1 MNLLMT
7 CLTLFLSLQASPC
20 TPCKFPAI
28 INFGDSN
35 SDTGGLSA
43 TFNLVPSPYGETF
56 FDMPAGRYS
65 DGRLI
70 IDFIAKSFDL
80 PYLSAYL
87 DSLGT
92 NFRHGA
98 NFATA
103 ASTIMQQTVPLN
115 KGGYSPFSL
124 QVQLAQFSQFKS
136 RSHMISKKGKI
147 FKSLMPKKEYFKKAL
162 YTIDIGQNDLTE
174 LFFSNQSA
182 DDYIRMTM
190 KVFSDVVKKVYKHGG
205 RHFWIH
211 NTGPL
216 GCLTYV
222 LLRRPSSSPEL
233 DSVGCAVIF
242 NKLAQKFNGM
252 LNKTVTQFRKD
263 LPSATF
269 IYVDVYTAK
278 YNLFSKAEKYGFEK
292 PLRTCCGYGGGDYNF
307 GFNVRCGDK
316 GIVEGEEVLL
326 GKSCSHPE
334 KSIIWDGVHYT
345 EAANKWVFNEI
356 ATGKYSHPSL
366 PLCKA
371 CHRIIPPP
379 VLE

>member
-1 MNLLMT
+1 MNLLMQ
-7 CLTLFLSLQASPC
+7 CLTLLLSLQASAC
-20 TPCKFPAI
+20 TACKFPAI

-35 SDTGGLSA
+35 SDTGGLFA
-43 TFNLVPSPYGETF
+43 TFDRPSSSLYGETF
-56 FDMPAGRYS
+56 FHMPSGRCS

-70 IDFIAKSFDL
+70 IDFIAESFGL

-92 NFRHGA
+92 NFSHGA

-103 ASTIMQQTVPLN
+103 GSTIMQQSVPLN

-124 QVQLAQFSQFKS
+124 EVQLLQFSQFKS
-136 RSHMISKKGKI
+136 RSQMISRK
-147 FKSLMPKKEYFKKAL
+147 FFESLMPKKDYFKEAL

-182 DDYIRMTM
+182 DDYIPLTM
-190 KVFSDVVKKVYKHGG
+190 KVFREVVKEIYQQGG
-205 RHFWIH
+205 QYFWIH

-216 GCLTYV
+216 GCLAYA
-222 LLRRPSSSPEL
+222 LIRRPSSSPEL

-242 NKLAQKFNGM
+242 NKLAQKFNNM
-252 LNKTVTQFRKD
+252 LNETVTQLRKS

-269 IYVDVYTAK
+269 IYVDVYSAK
-278 YNLFSKAEKYGFEK
+278 YNLFSNAEKYGFET

-307 GFNVRCGDK
+307 DLNVMCEDK
-316 GIVEGEEVLL
+316 RIV
-326 GKSCSHPE
+326 KACSYPE
-334 KSIIWDGVHYT
+334 KSIVWDGIHYS

-356 ATGKYSHPSL
+356 ATGKYSQPSL
-366 PLCKA
+366 PLSQA
-371 CHRIIPPP
+371 C
-379 VLE
+379 

>member
-7 CLTLFLSLQASPC
+7 CLILLLSLQASSC

-35 SDTGGLSA
+35 SDTGGLFA
-43 TFNLVPSPYGETF
+43 TFDRPSSSPYGETF
-56 FDMPAGRYS
+56 FHMLAGRYS

-70 IDFIAKSFDL
+70 IDFIAESFGL
-80 PYLSAYL
+80 AYLSAYL

-92 NFRHGA
+92 NFSHGA

-103 ASTIMQQTVPLN
+103 GSTIMQQSAPLN

-124 QVQLAQFSQFKS
+124 DVQLLQFSHFKS
-136 RSHMISKKGKI
+136 RFQMISKKGKV
-147 FKSLMPKKEYFKKAL
+147 FKSLMPKKDYFKRAL

-182 DDYIRMTM
+182 DDYIPLTM
-190 KVFSDVVKKVYKHGG
+190 KVFREVVKEVYKHGG

-216 GCLTYV
+216 GCLAYA
-222 LLRRPSSSPEL
+222 LIRRPSSSPEL

-242 NKLAQKFNGM
+242 NKLAQKLNNM
-252 LNKTVTQFRKD
+252 LNETVTQLRKN

-269 IYVDVYTAK
+269 IYVDVYSAK
-278 YNLFSKAEKYGFEK
+278 YKLFSNAEKHGFEI

-307 GFNVRCGDK
+307 DLNVMCGDK
-316 GIVEGEEVLL
+316 RIV
-326 GKSCSHPE
+326 KACSYPD
-334 KSIIWDGVHYT
+334 KSIIWDGAHYT
-345 EAANKWVFNEI
+345 ETANKWVFNEI

-366 PLCKA
+366 PLSQA
-371 CHRIIPPP
+371 C
-379 VLE
+379 

>member
-7 CLTLFLSLQASPC
+7 CVALLLSLQTSSS

-43 TFNLVPSPYGETF
+43 TFGPAPPPNGETF
-56 FDMPAGRYS
+56 FHMPAGRYS

-70 IDFIAKSFDL
+70 IDFMAKSFGL
-80 PYLSAYL
+80 AYLSAYL

-92 NFRHGA
+92 NFSHGA

-103 ASTIMQQTVPLN
+103 GSTIMQQTVPLN

-124 QVQLAQFSQFKS
+124 QVQLSQFSQFKS
-136 RSHMISKKGKI
+136 RSQMISKKV
-147 FKSLMPKKEYFKKAL
+147 FKSLKLKKSYFKKAL
-162 YTIDIGQNDLTE
+162 YSFDIGQNDLTE

-182 DDYIRMTM
+182 DEYIPKTM
-190 KVFSDVVKKVYKHGG
+190 KVFSDVVKEIYQQGG
-205 RHFWIH
+205 QYFWIH

-216 GCLTYV
+216 GCLPYA
-222 LLRRPSSSPEL
+222 LIRRPSSSLEL

-242 NKLAQKFNGM
+242 NKLAQKFNNM
-252 LNKTVTQFRKD
+252 LNETVTQLRKD
-263 LPSATF
+263 LPTVTF
-269 IYVDVYTAK
+269 IYVDVYSAK
-278 YNLFSKAEKYGFEK
+278 YKLFSNSRKYGFET
-292 PLRTCCGYGGGDYNF
+292 PLRTCCGFGGGDYNF
-307 GFNVRCGDK
+307 DFNVKCGDK

-345 EAANKWVFNEI
+345 EAANKWVYNEI

-366 PLCKA
+366 PLCQA
-371 CHRIIPPP
+371 CR
-379 VLE
+379 